1 MLSPPTAWC
10 SARCTAECSGRA
22 TLPNVPTRVAPDRLP
37 LIVKVARLYHEQGL
51 RQPEIAA
58 RLNMSQSRVSRLLK
72 EGVDAGI
79 VRTIVVEPPGTF
91 SELEDRVR
99 DAYGLR
105 DVVVAG
111 AIDGA
116 TDSDAALLGAIGSA
130 GARYLESTML
140 PSERVGLSS
149 WSASLLAVVDA
160 MTPRTTR
167 TAERIVQVIGGVG
180 DPRAQ
185 VQATRL
191 ADRLAQVTG
200 AEAHYFNAPGVVA
213 SQEVRD
219 SLFSDPQIAAVS
231 AEWRDLTVA
240 LVGIGS
246 VQPSALLVSSGN
258 TLPDRDLQALAD
270 HGAVGDVCLNFFD
283 AEGVHV
289 ESDLVGR
296 TLGID
301 EATLKAIPRRIG
313 VAGGH
318 RKLAAIRAALV
329 GGWCDV
335 LITDSI
341 TAQALVAYA

>member
-1 MLSPPTAWC
+1 MSM
-10 SARCTAECSGRA
+10 RE
-22 TLPNVPTRVAPDRLP
+22 APERLQ
-37 LIVKVARLYHEQGL
+37 LVVKVARLYHEHGL

-72 EGVDAGI
+72 EGLETGI
-79 VRTIVVEPPGTF
+79 VRTIVVEPPGMF
-91 SELEDRVR
+91 SALEDKVR

-111 AIDGA
+111 GPDGGM
-116 TDSDAALLGAIGSA
+116 DSEAALLSAIGGA

-140 PSERVGLSS
+140 PNDRVGLSS

-167 TAERIVQVIGGVG
+167 SAERIVQVIGGVG

-191 ADRLAQVTG
+191 ADRLARVTG
-200 AEAHYFNAPGVVA
+200 AEVHYFNAPGVV
-213 SQEVRD
+213 SSPEVRD
-219 SLFSDPQIAAVS
+219 SLLSDPQISSVRE
-231 AEWRDLTVA
+231 EWADLTMA

-246 VQPSALLVSSGN
+246 VEPSALLVSSGN
-258 TLPDRDLQALAD
+258 TLPDRDLRALAE

-283 AEGVHV
+283 ADGAHV

-313 VAGGH
+313 VAGGA
-318 RKLAAIRAALV
+318 RKHAAIRAALV

-335 LITDSI
+335 LITDSN
-341 TAQALVAYA
+341 TAEELLRSSGQG

>member
-1 MLSPPTAWC
+1 M
-10 SARCTAECSGRA
+10 
-22 TLPNVPTRVAPDRLP
+22 
-37 LIVKVARLYHEQGL
+37 KVARLYHEHGL

-72 EGVDAGI
+72 EGVEAGI
-79 VRTIVVEPPGTF
+79 VRTIVVEPPGMF
-91 SELEDRVR
+91 SELEDRLR
-99 DAYGLR
+99 DAYDLR

-111 AIDGA
+111 GPDESAE
-116 TDSDAALLGAIGSA
+116 SDAALLSAIGSA

-140 PSERVGLSS
+140 PSDRVGLSS

-200 AEAHYFNAPGVVA
+200 AEVHYFNAPGVVS

-219 SLFSDPQIAAVS
+219 SLLSDPQIAAVRG
-231 AEWRDLTVA
+231 EWRDLTMA

-258 TLPDRDLQALAD
+258 TLPDRDLQALAEQ
-270 HGAVGDVCLNFFD
+270 GAVGDVCLNFFD

-301 EATLKAIPRRIG
+301 EATLKTIPRRIA
-313 VAGGH
+313 VAGGR
-318 RKLAAIRAALV
+318 RKLEAIRGALV

-335 LITDSI
+335 LITDSV
-341 TAQALVAYA
+341 TARSLLEA

>member
-1 MLSPPTAWC
+1 MPI
-10 SARCTAECSGRA
+10 RI
-22 TLPNVPTRVAPDRLP
+22 APERLP
-37 LIVKVARLYHEQGL
+37 LVVKVARLYHEHGL

-72 EGVDAGI
+72 EGVEAGI
-79 VRTIVVEPPGTF
+79 VRTIVVEPPGMF
-91 SELEDRVR
+91 SELEDQVR

-111 AIDGA
+111 GPEEAGE
-116 TDSDAALLGAIGSA
+116 SDAALLSAIGSA

-140 PSERVGLSS
+140 PSDRVGLSS

-200 AEAHYFNAPGVVA
+200 AEVHYFNAPGVV
-213 SQEVRD
+213 SSPEVRA
-219 SLFSDPQIAAVS
+219 SLMSDPQIAGIR
-231 AEWRDLTVA
+231 AEWTGLTMA

-258 TLPDRDLQALAD
+258 TLPEADLEALARL
-270 HGAVGDVCLNFFD
+270 GAVGDVCLRFFD
-283 AEGVHV
+283 AHGVHV
-289 ESDLVGR
+289 DTELVDR

-301 EATLKAIPRRIG
+301 EETLKAIPRRIG
-313 VAGGH
+313 VAGGE
-318 RKLAAIRAALV
+318 RKHAAIRAALV

-335 LITDSI
+335 LITDSR
-341 TAQALVAYA
+341 TARALLADG